1 MMTFA
6 NLFKPFWKSSSCLYP
21 FVHRVLTRHPS
32 VNTIPLLTLG
42 LSLSS
47 PYLTAEQLDSFMR
60 RMLVSRLSRRVL
72 AEHHLALS
80 DQVRGRCRRKPHDDH
95 EGHVGVIS
103 TALHV
108 RTCVDKCT
116 RWLRSSWANLGMGED
131 VDRHAWPEVIID
143 GHADARLSYIREHLE

>member
-1 MMTFA
+1 MTTSA
-6 NLFKPFWKSSSCLYP
+6 SLPNHYWKNSAYVRSCMYRP
-21 FVHRVLTRHPS
+21 LTGCSS
-32 VNTIPLLTLG
+32 VNVIPLLTLG

-47 PYLTAEQLDSFMR
+47 PYLTPEQLDSFMR

-103 TALHV
+103 TSLHV
-108 RTCVDKCT
+108 QTCVDKCT
-116 RWLRSSWANLGMGED
+116 RWLRSSWMNLGMGKD
-131 VDRHAWPEVIID
+131 VDRRAWPEVIVD
-143 GHADARLSYIREHLE
+143 GHANARLSYIREHLE